1 MVISPNLNLSDEHIT
16 GLIKRALEEDINTGD
31 ITTNAVVDDF
41 TSATAVWFA
50 KQDGVVSGLKIAER
64 VFRMLD
70 RNIEWR
76 PQVSD
81 GDAIWKGDPLV
92 TLKGRCRA
100 ILTGERV
107 ALNFAQ
113 RMSGIATAAS
123 KLVKELDGLPA
134 RILDTRK
141 TVPGLRILDKY
152 AVASGGGM
160 NHRMGLYDLAMIKDN
175 HIVAAGSIARAVEC
189 VRKHNPGKKIEV
201 ETTSLQQADEA
212 LKAGADIIMLD
223 NMSLDLMKQ
232 AVQHIAGR
240 AKTEASGN
248 ITLKRVRNVAETG
261 VDYISA
267 GALTHSVEAFD
278 ITQRIEE
285 II

>member
-1 MVISPNLNLSDEHIT
+1 MIYKKLNLSDKQIT
-16 GLIKRALEEDINTGD
+16 GIIERALNEDIETGD
-31 ITTNAVVDDF
+31 VTTNAIIDDR
-41 TSATAVWFA
+41 SAASAVWIA
-50 KQDGVVSGLKIAER
+50 KQDGIVSGLKIAEN
-64 VFRMLD
+64 VFRVLD
-70 RNIEWR
+70 RNIEWF
-76 PQVSD
+76 PQVND
-81 GDAIWKGDPLV
+81 GDTVWKGDILV
-92 TLKGRCRA
+92 KFKGRCRA
-100 ILTGERV
+100 VLTAERV

-113 RMSGIATAAS
+113 RMSGIATGTG
-123 KLVKELDGLPA
+123 KMVKELEGLSA

-141 TVPGLRILDKY
+141 TVPGLRVLDKY

-175 HIVAAGSIARAVEC
+175 HIVAAGGISSAVER
-189 VRKHNPGKKIEV
+189 VRSQTPDMEIEV
-201 ETTSLQQADEA
+201 EATSLQQADEA

-223 NMSLDLMKQ
+223 NMSLGLMKQ

-248 ITLKRVRNVAETG
+248 ITLKRVRKVAKTG

-278 ITQRIEE
+278 ISQRIEE
-285 II
+285 IL